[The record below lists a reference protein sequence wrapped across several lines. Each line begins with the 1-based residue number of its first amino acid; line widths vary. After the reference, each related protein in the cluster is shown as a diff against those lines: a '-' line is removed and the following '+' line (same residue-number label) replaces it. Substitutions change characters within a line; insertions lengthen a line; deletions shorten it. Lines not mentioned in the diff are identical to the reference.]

1 MIVAEYT
8 FGQGLLTVLSVFLFV
23 AWIMVLFTILSDL
36 FRDHSLSGWAKA
48 IWVVFLIFLPFLAAI
63 VYLVARGDGM
73 RERSVAQQKEAQDA
87 FDAYVRQAAGSG
99 ADELAKLSELRDK
112 GAISDEEFQRAK
124 DKLLS

>member
-48 IWVVFLIFLPFLAAI
+48 IWVVFLIFVPFLAAI

>member
-48 IWVVFLIFLPFLAAI
+48 IWVVFLIFVPFLAA
-63 VYLVARGDGM
+63 
-73 RERSVAQQKEAQDA
+73 
-87 FDAYVRQAAGSG
+87 
-99 ADELAKLSELRDK
+99 
-112 GAISDEEFQRAK
+112 
-124 DKLLS
+124 

>member
-1 MIVAEYT
+1 M
-8 FGQGLLTVLSVFLFV
+8 GQG
-23 AWIMVLFTILSDL
+23 DL
-36 FRDHSLSGWAKA
+36 G
-48 IWVVFLIFLPFLAAI
+48 VFLIFLPFLAAI

-73 RERSVAQQKEAQDA
+73 RERSVAQQEAQDA